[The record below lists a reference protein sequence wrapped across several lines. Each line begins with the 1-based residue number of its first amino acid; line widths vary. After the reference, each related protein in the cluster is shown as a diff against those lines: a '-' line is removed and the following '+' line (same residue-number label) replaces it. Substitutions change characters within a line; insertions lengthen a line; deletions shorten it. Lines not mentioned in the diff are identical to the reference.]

1 MKPNGFI
8 NCNERK
14 RGILI
19 SMNNKPSIRFK
30 TQFVSSL
37 KVIPLYLKCFSSENQ
52 SNVRTFNSP
61 TENWPV
67 ALGWRIHRLILC
79 KGLRLPS
86 SPNDCS
92 GYNTKQ
98 FNSEVLEYS
107 FIVFAPWSILAR
119 SDWALW
125 VKYVELNCVLMLNW
139 IAWNWTVLTFKLR
152 TYAKLNCLKWNCFC
166 ILNWIVWNG
175 TIFNIETVLTL
186 NWIAWS
192 RIFFIFK
199 CV

>member
-19 SMNNKPSIRFK
+19 SMNNKLSIRFK
-30 TQFVSSL
+30 AQFVSSL

-92 GYNTKQ
+92 GYSNLRSSFISMWHKAEWMGHPMRLELTRVSLLVKLANHYNTKQ

-119 SDWALW
+119 SDWALS
-125 VKYVELNCVLMLNW
+125 MGQ
-139 IAWNWTVLTFKLR
+139 IRRIKLC
-152 TYAKLNCLKWNCFC
+152 TYAKLNCLKLDCFDIQTAYLC
-166 ILNWIVWNG
+166 
-175 TIFNIETVLTL
+175 
-186 NWIAWS
+186 
-192 RIFFIFK
+192 
-199 CV
+199 